1 MNWLD
6 YVLVFILIL
15 NFYNGLRYG
24 FVRQI
29 VGMASLFIALYLA
42 LFWSGDIKIYLEK
55 YLKLDE
61 VISVIVSNG
70 DTSLWL
76 TGVLLNVI
84 SFLLAFALV
93 FFLLSFFSGK
103 LKLLNRIPIIG
114 MINILLGGLLGALKG
129 VVIVFIMIALISLIP
144 TGYWIDILEASV
156 VVALFGHYM
165 PLIYALIVDYITGR
179 LG

>member
-6 YVLVFILIL
+6 YVLIFILIL

-42 LFWSGDIKIYLEK
+42 LFWSGDLRIFFEK
-55 YLKLDE
+55 NLRLGE
-61 VISVIVSNG
+61 VISVLVSNG

-76 TGVLLNVI
+76 TGVLLNII
-84 SFLLAFALV
+84 SFLVLFALV
-93 FFLLSFFSGK
+93 TFILTFFCGK
-103 LKLLNRIPIIG
+103 LKYLNRIPIIG
-114 MINILLGGLLGALKG
+114 TLNVLLGGLFGAVKG
-129 VVIVFIMIALISLIP
+129 VIIVFLIIALISLIP
-144 TGYWIDILEASV
+144 TGYWINTLDASV

-165 PLIYALIVDYITGR
+165 PLLYSFIVDYITGR
-179 LG
+179 LV

>member
-6 YVLVFILIL
+6 YALVFILIL

-24 FVRQI
+24 LVRQI

-42 LFWSGDIKIYLEK
+42 LFWSGEIKICLEK
-55 YLKLDE
+55 YFKLDG
-61 VISVIVSNG
+61 VISVLVSNG

-93 FFLLSFFSGK
+93 YFLLSFFSGK
-103 LKLLNRIPIIG
+103 LKLLNKIPIIG

-129 VVIVFIMIALISLIP
+129 VIIVFIIIALISLIP
-144 TGYWIDILEASV
+144 TKYWINTLDASV
-156 VVALFGHYM
+156 VVAIFGHYM
-165 PLIYALIVDYITGR
+165 PLIYALIVDYIVGR